1 MSHQQI
7 ITSCGDQFGTGW
19 VDDQAAVWATVRAIE
34 AQGVPALFEDA
45 APHLIAA
52 ADDDAPVFFW
62 EAEKRLLGKVLPSW
76 NQRSVGSC
84 FPPGTLVRT
93 ADGRN
98 KPIDRLFL
106 LEEVVTAE
114 GRTGKVTSLFSRRH
128 KGELCTLVLW
138 GHGHL
143 KATPEHPVLTR
154 RGYVP
159 VGELTAED
167 WVAMPRYA
175 AQRAAVVVPAD
186 HVDERVRKYARNGGE
201 RTFSGVNGRKATT
214 VTYNPLPDAI
224 PLDVDAGLIFGLFL
238 AEGSTDRSKVVWT
251 FSRAERD
258 TLVAQLV
265 ATLKRGWA
273 VDARV
278 QERPGRAGGSLKVVV
293 YGTAWARLFESLCST
308 GAGEKQLHPD
318 LSGGPAEF
326 LRAMF
331 EGWMSGDGYAGRRA
345 ERVGVSVSHELA
357 LSMFDVAQSLGMNPT
372 IRRSQPKPSH
382 GVKTRRERWDVTV
395 RDSGEGRGERD
406 DTHVWRKV
414 RWVNREDFEG
424 WVYNCEV
431 EGDNSYVAEGIGVHN
446 CVGFGNGRAGQDI
459 LLWEVAAGEPE
470 QWPGAEICPEI
481 IYGGSR
487 VEVGGG
493 RISGDGSIGAWAAK
507 WVKDWGL
514 VPRGVYGNLDVTTYN
529 ESTCRQLGRNG
540 IPAEVE
546 TAARLH
552 PVTAVAMVRSGDDWW
567 AGTGAGKPSAICS
580 GRGFT
585 TTLKKGF
592 CQPSGSWAHC
602 MEGRGRFRR
611 AGDKEKCGVI
621 QNSWGGYLS
630 IPSQDDKFIDV
641 WTPTGDIRVELPE
654 GCFATTLDVIDRM
667 LGEQDSFFFAGLKGW
682 EAVRL
687 DYTP

>member
-84 FPPGTLVRT
+84 
-93 ADGRN
+93 
-98 KPIDRLFL
+98 
-106 LEEVVTAE
+106 
-114 GRTGKVTSLFSRRH
+114 
-128 KGELCTLVLW
+128 
-138 GHGHL
+138 
-143 KATPEHPVLTR
+143 
-154 RGYVP
+154 
-159 VGELTAED
+159 
-167 WVAMPRYA
+167 
-175 AQRAAVVVPAD
+175 
-186 HVDERVRKYARNGGE
+186 
-201 RTFSGVNGRKATT
+201 
-214 VTYNPLPDAI
+214 
-224 PLDVDAGLIFGLFL
+224 
-238 AEGSTDRSKVVWT
+238 
-251 FSRAERD
+251 
-258 TLVAQLV
+258 
-265 ATLKRGWA
+265 
-273 VDARV
+273 
-278 QERPGRAGGSLKVVV
+278 
-293 YGTAWARLFESLCST
+293 
-308 GAGEKQLHPD
+308 
-318 LSGGPAEF
+318 
-326 LRAMF
+326 
-331 EGWMSGDGYAGRRA
+331 
-345 ERVGVSVSHELA
+345 
-357 LSMFDVAQSLGMNPT
+357 
-372 IRRSQPKPSH
+372 
-382 GVKTRRERWDVTV
+382 
-395 RDSGEGRGERD
+395 
-406 DTHVWRKV
+406 
-414 RWVNREDFEG
+414 
-424 WVYNCEV
+424 
-431 EGDNSYVAEGIGVHN
+431 
-446 CVGFGNGRAGQDI
+446 VGFGNGRAGQDI

-514 VPRGVYGNLDVTTYN
+514 VPRGVYGSLDVTTYN

-682 EAVRL
+682 EAVKL